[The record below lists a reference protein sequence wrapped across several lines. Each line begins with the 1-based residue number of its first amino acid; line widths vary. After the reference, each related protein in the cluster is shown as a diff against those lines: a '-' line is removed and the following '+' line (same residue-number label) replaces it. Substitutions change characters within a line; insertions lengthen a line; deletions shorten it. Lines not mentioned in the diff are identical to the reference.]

1 MKVSGYEIMPP
12 LWRLNSGIRRS
23 NGINWTVHRAWLEV
37 NHDESKRIV
46 FTYIG
51 SYLIA
56 SEAKQDCTTS
66 GSSTIRLKGTL

>member
-12 LWRLNSGIRRS
+12 LLEVKLGHQRVH
-23 NGINWTVHRAWLEV
+23 NWTVHRAWLEV